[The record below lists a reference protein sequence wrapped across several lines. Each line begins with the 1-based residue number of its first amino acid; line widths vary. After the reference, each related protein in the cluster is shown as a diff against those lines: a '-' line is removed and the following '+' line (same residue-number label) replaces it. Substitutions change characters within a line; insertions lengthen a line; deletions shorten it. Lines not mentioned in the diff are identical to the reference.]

1 MKQPSKKWTILFL
14 AVWLGI
20 LAAVS
25 GVIAVVDPFFHYH
38 KPLSGLFYHILYE
51 RNQNNGIVRHFD
63 YDAIVTGTS
72 MAERFK
78 ASELDALF
86 GVNSVKVPLSGATYK
101 EINDTLAV
109 ALKHHPDTKMI
120 VRPLDMYMFGEDK
133 DKLREDLGVYPDYL
147 YDSNPLNDAPYTL
160 NKEILCELALTSIL
174 DYLGGAEGG
183 WTDFDLYPRI
193 ERTVLGREN
202 VLMGRS
208 AFARSPQTQSLT
220 EEDKARIYANAEQNV
235 LALAREYPD
244 TEFYYFFP
252 PYSAVWWGDLLQKG
266 ELLKQIE
273 AEQYVIELIL
283 QCDNI
288 LLFSFND
295 AFEITTD
302 LNNYSDL
309 LHYAEHINSYI
320 LQQMQQGNHRI
331 TRGNYLEY
339 LNREREFY
347 TNFDYN
353 SLFEQ

>member
-14 AVWLGI
+14 AVWMGI

-38 KPLSGLFYHILYE
+38 KPLSGLFYHIQYE
-51 RNQNNGIVRHFD
+51 RNQNDGIVRHFD
-63 YDAIVTGTS
+63 YDAIITGTS
-72 MAERFK
+72 MAEGFRT
-78 ASELDALF
+78 SEMDALF
-86 GVNSVKVPLSGATYK
+86 GVTAVKVPFSGATYK
-101 EINDTLAV
+101 EINDNLKV
-109 ALKHHPDTKMI
+109 ALKHRPETKLI

-133 DKLREDLGVYPDYL
+133 DKLRQELGTYPAYL

-160 NKEILCELALTSIL
+160 NKQILCELAAVSVL
-174 DYLGGAEGG
+174 DYLGGAPGG
-183 WTDFDLYPRI
+183 WTNFDRYPGI
-193 ERTVLGREN
+193 DRTELGREY
-202 VLMGRS
+202 VLRDYEPFTWSQQSQRLS
-208 AFARSPQTQSLT
+208 A
-220 EEDKARIYANAEQNV
+220 EEKARIYANVEQNV
-235 LALAREYPD
+235 LALTREYPD

-252 PYSAVWWGDLLQKG
+252 PYSAVWWGNLLQKG

-288 LLFSFND
+288 VLFSFND
-295 AFEITTD
+295 DFAITTD

-320 LQQMQQGNHRI
+320 LQQMQQGKHRI
-331 TRGNYLEY
+331 TRENYLEY

-347 TNFDYN
+347 ANFDYN